1 MSRRKTYSKTFT
13 FTSGVLGFDAEF
25 RAELDFCLDDGPEV
39 EIVYLTGIVLKDDT
53 VQELDED
60 ILVDN
65 EGVMDA
71 ARAEFKDGAADDCDG
86 P

>member
-1 MSRRKTYSKTFT
+1 MSRRKSYNKTFT
-13 FTSGVLGFDAEF
+13 FTSDALGFDAQF

-39 EIVYLTGIVLKDDT
+39 EIVYLTGIVLSDES

-65 EGVMDA
+65 DSVMDA
-71 ARAEFKDGAADDCDG
+71 AQREFKDGAADFFDE